1 MKRESNGRRKT
12 STAWIGNLPLG
23 SRFPIRVQSM
33 NNTDTLDSEAS
44 ARQAQQIAEAG
55 GEIVRFT
62 AQGVTQ
68 AQNLTN
74 IRTLLNQEGCLI
86 PMVADIH
93 FNPEAAFEAAQRVE
107 KVRINPGN
115 FIDPRAHFKKVE
127 YSDSEYAEEL
137 KRLENRFIKLL
148 DICREHNTALRI
160 GVNHGSLSDRIMTRY
175 GDTPEGMVES
185 ALEFLRV
192 CKRQNF
198 NNVVVSMKS
207 SNVIVMV
214 TAYRLLAEAM
224 SQEDMYYP
232 LHLGVTEAGDGRQGR
247 VKSAVGIG
255 TLLAEGLGDT
265 IRVSLTEAP
274 EAEIPVG
281 RILADYIE
289 TKGRKPR
296 TATIKY
302 KSTACGNV
310 GGDNIPVVM
319 GVDLQPNDLRLIN
332 GEILICESDSPKT
345 FIEES
350 RMSGDTRPII
360 LKINYYEDS
369 LDQLQIK
376 ASVDLGSILL
386 DGYADGI
393 WIENHGN
400 IPQEEVLLLGL
411 EILQTVRRRFSHI
424 EYIAC
429 PGCGRTL
436 FDLQQ
441 TLAKVKEATAHLNG
455 LKLAVMGCIVN
466 GPGEMADADFG
477 YVGAAPGKITLYKG
491 TQIIERNIPQD
502 EAVER
507 LLKLIAENS

>member
-1 MKRESNGRRKT
+1 
-12 STAWIGNLPLG
+12 
-23 SRFPIRVQSM
+23 
-33 NNTDTLDSEAS
+33 
-44 ARQAQQIAEAG
+44 
-55 GEIVRFT
+55 
-62 AQGVTQ
+62 
-68 AQNLTN
+68 
-74 IRTLLNQEGCLI
+74 
-86 PMVADIH
+86 
-93 FNPEAAFEAAQRVE
+93 
-107 KVRINPGN
+107 
-115 FIDPRAHFKKVE
+115 
-127 YSDSEYAEEL
+127 
-137 KRLENRFIKLL
+137 
-148 DICREHNTALRI
+148 
-160 GVNHGSLSDRIMTRY
+160 
-175 GDTPEGMVES
+175 
-185 ALEFLRV
+185 
-192 CKRQNF
+192 
-198 NNVVVSMKS
+198 
-207 SNVIVMV
+207 
-214 TAYRLLAEAM
+214 
-224 SQEDMYYP
+224 
-232 LHLGVTEAGDGRQGR
+232 
-247 VKSAVGIG
+247 VGIG

-400 IPQEEVLLLGL
+400 IPQEEILLLGL